1 MIDTG
6 SNMNPD
12 NFDYEQTVMSIII
25 NAGACRSCA
34 MQALALAKA
43 GNADEAMRMMEQAE
57 DALKQAHEVQTQLI
71 GLDEGAGKVPV
82 HLIMVHAQDHLMNA
96 ILLKDLATEFID
108 IYQTLSAREAQ

>member
-1 MIDTG
+1 
-6 SNMNPD
+6 MNAN
-12 NFDYEQTVMSIII
+12 NFDYEQTVMCIII
-25 NAGACRSCA
+25 NAGACRSYA

-43 GNADEAMRMMEQAE
+43 GNADEAMLMMEQAN

-96 ILLKDLATEFID
+96 ILLKDLSTEFID
-108 IYQTLSAREAQ
+108 IYQKLSAQEAR